1 MVKMTKFMLS
11 KYISLLN
18 QASELFECRII
29 YSVNKGYTV
38 DLPVGFMNSDQIYLF

>member
-18 QASELFECRII
+18 QASKLFECRII
-29 YSVNKGYTV
+29 YGVKKVFKS
-38 DLPVGFMNSDQIYLF
+38 PSLFHEL